1 MIRIYIIT
9 FLFLSFLSNAQTN
22 AFKNDPHYKEH
33 IGIKESFFGS
43 SEDDFMVCY
52 PKAHRSLFATIFGLG
67 LITVAAITYALVT
80 QRKSNKKL
88 FIVNKLNEEKNKDLT
103 DSINYSLRIQNAIL
117 PQIPDSFTSR
127 NSLIYY
133 KPKDIVSGDTYWIDE
148 INQYKIFIIA
158 DCTGHGVPGALLTML
173 VNSSIQKALF
183 ENDLINPTAI
193 LGSINTQIKTSLKQ
207 NLPSAVQDSVDMSV
221 VVFNSETNELQF
233 AGANSH
239 IFIIKNKVIDLIK
252 GSKCTV
258 GSVQAH
264 VTEHPST
271 ISIQLNK
278 EDSFILYTDGIVDQI
293 GGLKNQKL
301 KRSGFQQLIE
311 SSLKDSLLSTLS
323 VSLDKWKHHNEQVDD
338 ITLIGYTV

>member
-1 MIRIYIIT
+1 MD
-9 FLFLSFLSNAQTN
+9 

-33 IGIKESFFGS
+33 IGIKESFWGS

-52 PKAHRSLFATIFGLG
+52 PKSHRSLFATIFGLG
-67 LITVAAITYALVT
+67 LVTVGAITFALVT

-88 FIVNKLNEEKNKDLT
+88 SAVNKLIEEKNKDLT
-103 DSINYSLRIQNAIL
+103 DSINYSSRIQNAIL
-117 PQIPDSFTSR
+117 PQIPESFNAH

-133 KPKDIVSGDTYWIDE
+133 KPKDTVSGDTYWVDE
-148 INQYKIFIIA
+148 ISQYKIFIIA

-173 VNSSIQKALF
+173 VNSSVQKALF

-221 VVFNSETNELQF
+221 AVLNSETLELQF

-239 IFIIKNKVIDLIK
+239 LFIIKNNVIDLIK
-252 GSKCTV
+252 GNKCTV
-258 GSVQAH
+258 GSVQEH
-264 VTEHPST
+264 VTEHPTT
-271 ISIQLNK
+271 ISIQMNK
-278 EDSFILYTDGIVDQI
+278 QDSFILYTDGVVDQI
-293 GGLKNQKL
+293 GGSKKQKL

-311 SSLKDSLLSTLS
+311 SSLKNSFLSSLSA
-323 VSLDKWKHHNEQVDD
+323 SLDEWKHGNEQVDD
-338 ITLIGYTV
+338 ITLIGFTV